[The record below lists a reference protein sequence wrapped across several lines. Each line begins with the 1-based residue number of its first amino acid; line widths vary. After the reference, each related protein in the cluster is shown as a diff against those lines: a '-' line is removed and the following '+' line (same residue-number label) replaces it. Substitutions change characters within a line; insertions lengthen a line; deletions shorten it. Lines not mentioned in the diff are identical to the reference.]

1 MWKFVRPQ
9 LACQAYLSKA
19 VWPLSYICTK
29 STSLNCSSGES
40 DTAALKTICFNLD
53 ITGTSHNAYSHL
65 PFKLSHCKGRTGPT
79 LYLKHNFLVCTTTGS
94 TKANLVLCTSGT
106 SLVCNQQQPP
116 PNPTCMHKKKSTW
129 TSQCTVHFWN
139 KRNYLYGRHKQPGK
153 FLIQSYIC
161 FSI

>member
-29 STSLNCSSGES
+29 STSLNCSSGEP

-106 SLVCNQQQPP
+106 SSNHLQTQPACTRRNLRGLVNVLFISG
-116 PNPTCMHKKKSTW
+116 TRETTYTVD
-129 TSQCTVHFWN
+129 TSNLVNF
-139 KRNYLYGRHKQPGK
+139 
-153 FLIQSYIC
+153 
-161 FSI
+161 